1 MLSVSYKPV
10 MFSVIM
16 LSVVMLS
23 VAVPFW
29 YINLYFTYLSNF
41 SLRVAVAGFEPL
53 ILGLRV
59 ECSTT
64 VPLGTIVHILTVFY
78 CLAAALELLTGYF
91 CRGIIS

>member
-1 MLSVSYKPV
+1 MLSVSYKPF
-10 MFSVIM
+10 MLSVIM
-16 LSVVMLS
+16 LSVVFLC

-78 CLAAALELLTGYF
+78 CLAVAIELLTGNFYH
-91 CRGIIS
+91 GVIS